1 MSVKIVH
8 LEQPRPREP
17 GNSRADYVG
26 EMIREAIRDGHY
38 KPGEHIPETDV
49 ASWLAVSR
57 TPVREA
63 LRRLE
68 AEGLLTFASW
78 RGAVVAEL
86 DRQQVSELYA
96 MREVLEAAAAR
107 LAAQQIGNVE
117 LDILGDLHAKSTS
130 ALADPKNLAAL
141 NRQFHSTIYNAA
153 HNRYLVETLSSLRNS
168 LALLRGTTL
177 SDRARAERALEEH
190 GEIYAAIRA
199 RNADAAEEEA
209 RRHIRGAHMAR
220 VQMMLQASDKRG
232 N

>member
-57 TPVREA
+57 TPVRKA

-130 ALADPKNLAAL
+130 ALADPKTWPRSISSSTAQSTTPPIIAIWLKRSPVCATLWRCCAAPL
-141 NRQFHSTIYNAA
+141 CLTGQGPNGR
-153 HNRYLVETLSSLRNS
+153 
-168 LALLRGTTL
+168 
-177 SDRARAERALEEH
+177 
-190 GEIYAAIRA
+190 
-199 RNADAAEEEA
+199 
-209 RRHIRGAHMAR
+209 
-220 VQMMLQASDKRG
+220 
-232 N
+232 